1 MFIKRLA
8 FYVMETLWITI
19 LRLEMSIWVGGQMAT
34 TLTAQYSCS
43 VQEVLL
49 FTMWLRLVQTWFFD
63 ITEII

>member
-8 FYVMETLWITI
+8 FYVTETLWITI

-49 FTMWLRLVQTWFFD
+49 FAMWLRLV
-63 ITEII
+63 